1 MKKMV
6 SFRLSPEMI
15 ERVERIS
22 RATRIKK
29 TTILEMCI
37 EMDLPRLEERYA
49 RELKDLEGKQAQT
62 SASRSNS
69 PAKKED
75 TADSFLGK
83 LKENLSERAK
93 GGGAHH
99 KSRQ

>member
-15 ERVERIS
+15 QRVERIA

-49 RELKDLEGKQAQT
+49 RELQELEKRGPSSPVKRETLRT
-62 SASRSNS
+62 SSS
-69 PAKKED
+69 PAKMEGKAED
-75 TADSFLGK
+75 ILDVVEKHYPSK
-83 LKENLSERAK
+83 PSHRK
-93 GGGAHH
+93 
-99 KSRQ
+99 